1 MFRKNARLIPTTEKG
16 GLATP
21 LWSDSEFKSLLGVQM
36 NIIVTEK
43 VRQELTQKYE
53 IHPDKTWSVDEC
65 KKVLGA
71 CIRKN
76 NVKGII
82 CCHREFGLA
91 LATQQ
96 SQRNSELEKQNN
108 ELRAR
113 IYTLTKKLN
122 LKKEAKTDVEVSQ
135 PDNIYPDLQAFF
147 ETDVALQSVTDVP
160 VNSFNVCGARRRSQG
175 IEETDSVPLNSSV
188 VQIQTVAKALGPKD
202 IERLSQSLP
211 AARTHFS
218 EFRRTLISKMRLY
231 DMSLTEVTQLMSQIL
246 TESEFNSFESAVTSE
261 LRNASKGDLRE
272 GILKILKNILGPK
285 IDWSRITTCV
295 QRKEETVSEYT
306 ERFCQ
311 SAVIYSGIVDDP
323 ESVLDDKGPLVR
335 IWSDGLVAEYRK
347 ALPFLDLTWS
357 NRTLRSN
364 LDRLTTWERD
374 ADVKA
379 KVRVAAATFNT
390 TKQDNRWSK
399 RESKCKYCEKFGH
412 WEKECRKKLQDSKR
426 NAMHNSAPSQPAHNP
441 EVVPPVTTETLGQLV
456 QALLRAQQDQEKKL
470 IIGAVSSYLSPVI
483 QHNDQRIFVK
493 GSIKEKEIDFL
504 LDTGAE
510 ITVIPTKLAQ
520 GLNIPYKKT
529 KLCLMVLGQTVNV
542 KCPHAVSALMNQ
554 AKVTSVTSS
563 RWGNWLA
570 TLTAP
575 NIVIQRAPVTNP
587 SSCMMSAMTE
597 FVLEDEGEM
606 THDCVTLT
614 YAATSEIAET
624 PIENAELELF
634 VDGSAQVIEG
644 NRRAGYAVTS
654 TTEVVASGRL
664 PDHFSAQAAELVA
677 LTRACTLASGSVANI
692 YTDSRYA
699 FGVIH
704 DFGVIWQTRK
714 FLTSAG
720 SPIKHAGLVKDLMF
734 AMKLPKKLAVIKV
747 KAHLTTNTTEAKGN
761 ALADVAAKQACFYA
775 TVQVCSGSTAQKIIL
790 PPESI
795 VDLYKDVPLYE
806 AWTWLDKGATV
817 DSSGCWT
824 KGGKYVAPESLLPYL
839 AQQIHSLGHSGPAT
853 MNHRF
858 SNQWWNPKFRNAAT
872 ETVKRCVTC
881 QKNNDVPAAITPAAH
896 TPAPPGP
903 FRHLQVDYIS
913 LPPCKGKTDVLVV
926 IDKFSRWVE
935 AYPTGRATAAH
946 TAKCLVTD
954 FIPRWGLPD
963 CIDSDQGTHFTGQ
976 VVKEVSRMLKIKW
989 NLHCPY
995 RPQASGQ
1002 VERSNRTIKTRLS
1015 KMHQEGVPWVEALP
1029 AVLCSMRAS
1038 PNRSVGL
1045 SPHEII
1051 TGRPMQMPGVI
1062 DLRNADV
1069 HIASD
1074 ALIAYCENLTK
1085 AVQSAKERVES
1096 CWQTPPEGGH
1106 TIVPGQWVMIK
1117 TFKNKPLEPKW
1128 YGPHQVMLITAAA
1141 VLCQGRKT
1149 WTHVS
1154 HIKVVPPPAGIG

>member
-1 MFRKNARLIPTTEKG
+1 M
-16 GLATP
+16 
-21 LWSDSEFKSLLGVQM
+21 
-36 NIIVTEK
+36 
-43 VRQELTQKYE
+43 
-53 IHPDKTWSVDEC
+53 
-65 KKVLGA
+65 
-71 CIRKN
+71 
-76 NVKGII
+76 
-82 CCHREFGLA
+82 
-91 LATQQ
+91 
-96 SQRNSELEKQNN
+96 
-108 ELRAR
+108 
-113 IYTLTKKLN
+113 
-122 LKKEAKTDVEVSQ
+122 
-135 PDNIYPDLQAFF
+135 
-147 ETDVALQSVTDVP
+147 
-160 VNSFNVCGARRRSQG
+160 
-175 IEETDSVPLNSSV
+175 
-188 VQIQTVAKALGPKD
+188 
-202 IERLSQSLP
+202 
-211 AARTHFS
+211 
-218 EFRRTLISKMRLY
+218 
-231 DMSLTEVTQLMSQIL
+231 
-246 TESEFNSFESAVTSE
+246 
-261 LRNASKGDLRE
+261 
-272 GILKILKNILGPK
+272 
-285 IDWSRITTCV
+285 
-295 QRKEETVSEYT
+295 
-306 ERFCQ
+306 
-311 SAVIYSGIVDDP
+311 
-323 ESVLDDKGPLVR
+323 
-335 IWSDGLVAEYRK
+335 
-347 ALPFLDLTWS
+347 
-357 NRTLRSN
+357 
-364 LDRLTTWERD
+364 
-374 ADVKA
+374 
-379 KVRVAAATFNT
+379 
-390 TKQDNRWSK
+390 
-399 RESKCKYCEKFGH
+399 
-412 WEKECRKKLQDSKR
+412 
-426 NAMHNSAPSQPAHNP
+426 
-441 EVVPPVTTETLGQLV
+441 
-456 QALLRAQQDQEKKL
+456 
-470 IIGAVSSYLSPVI
+470 SSYLSPVI

-529 KLCLMVLGQTVNV
+529 KLCLTGVIGEDSVLYETPPIEDRAASVKAIPPPNTIKTLRSFLGTTGYCRPWIEDYASIAQPLYDLLKGHGKDSDTVCMEELHLKAFNDLKRALCQAPALGIAQSDRPFVLYVHEHLGFMTACLMQDHGGSLRPIHYYSGKLDIVAQGMGPCLRAVQAVHLALQASSGMVLGQTVNV

-664 PDHFSAQAAELVA
+664 SDHFSAQAAELVA

-704 DFGVIWQTRK
+704 DFGVIW
-714 FLTSAG
+714 
-720 SPIKHAGLVKDLMF
+720 H
-734 AMKLPKKLAVIKV
+734 
-747 KAHLTTNTTEAKGN
+747 
-761 ALADVAAKQACFYA
+761 
-775 TVQVCSGSTAQKIIL
+775 
-790 PPESI
+790 
-795 VDLYKDVPLYE
+795 
-806 AWTWLDKGATV
+806 
-817 DSSGCWT
+817 
-824 KGGKYVAPESLLPYL
+824 
-839 AQQIHSLGHSGPAT
+839 
-853 MNHRF
+853 
-858 SNQWWNPKFRNAAT
+858 
-872 ETVKRCVTC
+872 
-881 QKNNDVPAAITPAAH
+881 
-896 TPAPPGP
+896 
-903 FRHLQVDYIS
+903 
-913 LPPCKGKTDVLVV
+913 
-926 IDKFSRWVE
+926 RWVE

-1045 SPHEII
+1045 SPPEII

>member
-1 MFRKNARLIPTTEKG
+1 
-16 GLATP
+16 
-21 LWSDSEFKSLLGVQM
+21 
-36 NIIVTEK
+36 
-43 VRQELTQKYE
+43 
-53 IHPDKTWSVDEC
+53 
-65 KKVLGA
+65 
-71 CIRKN
+71 
-76 NVKGII
+76 
-82 CCHREFGLA
+82 
-91 LATQQ
+91 
-96 SQRNSELEKQNN
+96 
-108 ELRAR
+108 
-113 IYTLTKKLN
+113 
-122 LKKEAKTDVEVSQ
+122 
-135 PDNIYPDLQAFF
+135 
-147 ETDVALQSVTDVP
+147 
-160 VNSFNVCGARRRSQG
+160 
-175 IEETDSVPLNSSV
+175 
-188 VQIQTVAKALGPKD
+188 
-202 IERLSQSLP
+202 
-211 AARTHFS
+211 
-218 EFRRTLISKMRLY
+218 
-231 DMSLTEVTQLMSQIL
+231 
-246 TESEFNSFESAVTSE
+246 
-261 LRNASKGDLRE
+261 
-272 GILKILKNILGPK
+272 
-285 IDWSRITTCV
+285 
-295 QRKEETVSEYT
+295 
-306 ERFCQ
+306 
-311 SAVIYSGIVDDP
+311 
-323 ESVLDDKGPLVR
+323 
-335 IWSDGLVAEYRK
+335 
-347 ALPFLDLTWS
+347 
-357 NRTLRSN
+357 
-364 LDRLTTWERD
+364 
-374 ADVKA
+374 
-379 KVRVAAATFNT
+379 
-390 TKQDNRWSK
+390 
-399 RESKCKYCEKFGH
+399 
-412 WEKECRKKLQDSKR
+412 
-426 NAMHNSAPSQPAHNP
+426 
-441 EVVPPVTTETLGQLV
+441 
-456 QALLRAQQDQEKKL
+456 
-470 IIGAVSSYLSPVI
+470 
-483 QHNDQRIFVK
+483 
-493 GSIKEKEIDFL
+493 
-504 LDTGAE
+504 
-510 ITVIPTKLAQ
+510 
-520 GLNIPYKKT
+520 
-529 KLCLMVLGQTVNV
+529 MVLRQTVNIR
-542 KCPHAVSALMNQ
+542 CPHAVSALMNQ

-563 RWGNWLA
+563 RWGNCLA

-720 SPIKHAGLVKDLMF
+720 SPIKHAGLV
-734 AMKLPKKLAVIKV
+734 
-747 KAHLTTNTTEAKGN
+747 
-761 ALADVAAKQACFYA
+761 
-775 TVQVCSGSTAQKIIL
+775 
-790 PPESI
+790 
-795 VDLYKDVPLYE
+795 
-806 AWTWLDKGATV
+806 

-881 QKNNDVPAAITPAAH
+881 QKNNDVPAATTPAAH

-1106 TIVPGQWVMIK
+1106 TIIPGQWVMIK
-1117 TFKNKPLEPKW
+1117 AFRNKPLEPKW

-1154 HIKVVPPPAGIG
+1154 HCKVVPPPAGIG

>member
-1 MFRKNARLIPTTEKG
+1 MADPSTICN
-16 GLATP
+16 GLP
-21 LWSDSEFKSLLGVQM
+21 LDCKIF
-36 NIIVTEK
+36 
-43 VRQELTQKYE
+43 
-53 IHPDKTWSVDEC
+53 SVIDMSN
-65 KKVLGA
+65 G
-71 CIRKN
+71 
-76 NVKGII
+76 
-82 CCHREFGLA
+82 
-91 LATQQ
+91 
-96 SQRNSELEKQNN
+96 
-108 ELRAR
+108 
-113 IYTLTKKLN
+113 
-122 LKKEAKTDVEVSQ
+122 
-135 PDNIYPDLQAFF
+135 FF
-147 ETDVALQSVTDVP
+147 
-160 VNSFNVCGARRRSQG
+160 
-175 IEETDSVPLNSSV
+175 SVPLHSDSQPWLAFTVDYEQYQWTRLPQGFQNSPTIYHQAVRRDLCDPECPVKQSTM
-188 VQIQTVAKALGPKD
+188 IQYVDDILIASTDHEVHQTELASLLDYLHKKGHKCSFHKAQVAKKQVTFLGQTIGAGNRSITQD
-202 IERLSQSLP
+202 R
-211 AARTHFS
+211 AA
-218 EFRRTLISKMRLY
+218 
-231 DMSLTEVTQLMSQIL
+231 
-246 TESEFNSFESAVTSE
+246 
-261 LRNASKGDLRE
+261 
-272 GILKILKNILGPK
+272 
-285 IDWSRITTCV
+285 
-295 QRKEETVSEYT
+295 
-306 ERFCQ
+306 
-311 SAVIYSGIVDDP
+311 
-323 ESVLDDKGPLVR
+323 SV
-335 IWSDGLVAEYRK
+335 K
-347 ALPFLDLTWS
+347 AIPPPNTIK
-357 NRTLRSN
+357 TLRSFLGTTGYCRPWIEDYASIAQPLYDLLKGHGKDSDTVCMEELHLKAFN
-364 LDRLTTWERD
+364 DLKRALCQAPALGIAQSDRPFVLYVHEHLGFMTACLMQDHGGSLRPIHYYSGKLDI
-374 ADVKA
+374 
-379 KVRVAAATFNT
+379 VAQGMGPCLRA
-390 TKQDNRWSK
+390 
-399 RESKCKYCEKFGH
+399 
-412 WEKECRKKLQDSKR
+412 
-426 NAMHNSAPSQPAHNP
+426 
-441 EVVPPVTTETLGQLV
+441 V
-456 QALLRAQQDQEKKL
+456 QAVHLALQA
-470 IIGAVSSYLSPVI
+470 SS
-483 QHNDQRIFVK
+483 
-493 GSIKEKEIDFL
+493 G
-504 LDTGAE
+504 
-510 ITVIPTKLAQ
+510 
-520 GLNIPYKKT
+520 
-529 KLCLMVLGQTVNV
+529 MVLGQTVNV

-614 YAATSEIAET
+614 
-624 PIENAELELF
+624 
-634 VDGSAQVIEG
+634 
-644 NRRAGYAVTS
+644 
-654 TTEVVASGRL
+654 
-664 PDHFSAQAAELVA
+664 
-677 LTRACTLASGSVANI
+677 
-692 YTDSRYA
+692 
-699 FGVIH
+699 
-704 DFGVIWQTRK
+704 
-714 FLTSAG
+714 
-720 SPIKHAGLVKDLMF
+720 
-734 AMKLPKKLAVIKV
+734 
-747 KAHLTTNTTEAKGN
+747 
-761 ALADVAAKQACFYA
+761 YA

-881 QKNNDVPAAITPAAH
+881 QKNNDVPATITPAAH

>member
-1 MFRKNARLIPTTEKG
+1 
-16 GLATP
+16 
-21 LWSDSEFKSLLGVQM
+21 
-36 NIIVTEK
+36 
-43 VRQELTQKYE
+43 
-53 IHPDKTWSVDEC
+53 
-65 KKVLGA
+65 
-71 CIRKN
+71 
-76 NVKGII
+76 
-82 CCHREFGLA
+82 
-91 LATQQ
+91 
-96 SQRNSELEKQNN
+96 
-108 ELRAR
+108 
-113 IYTLTKKLN
+113 
-122 LKKEAKTDVEVSQ
+122 
-135 PDNIYPDLQAFF
+135 
-147 ETDVALQSVTDVP
+147 
-160 VNSFNVCGARRRSQG
+160 
-175 IEETDSVPLNSSV
+175 
-188 VQIQTVAKALGPKD
+188 
-202 IERLSQSLP
+202 
-211 AARTHFS
+211 
-218 EFRRTLISKMRLY
+218 
-231 DMSLTEVTQLMSQIL
+231 
-246 TESEFNSFESAVTSE
+246 
-261 LRNASKGDLRE
+261 
-272 GILKILKNILGPK
+272 
-285 IDWSRITTCV
+285 
-295 QRKEETVSEYT
+295 
-306 ERFCQ
+306 
-311 SAVIYSGIVDDP
+311 
-323 ESVLDDKGPLVR
+323 
-335 IWSDGLVAEYRK
+335 
-347 ALPFLDLTWS
+347 
-357 NRTLRSN
+357 
-364 LDRLTTWERD
+364 
-374 ADVKA
+374 
-379 KVRVAAATFNT
+379 
-390 TKQDNRWSK
+390 
-399 RESKCKYCEKFGH
+399 
-412 WEKECRKKLQDSKR
+412 
-426 NAMHNSAPSQPAHNP
+426 
-441 EVVPPVTTETLGQLV
+441 
-456 QALLRAQQDQEKKL
+456 
-470 IIGAVSSYLSPVI
+470 
-483 QHNDQRIFVK
+483 
-493 GSIKEKEIDFL
+493 
-504 LDTGAE
+504 
-510 ITVIPTKLAQ
+510 
-520 GLNIPYKKT
+520 
-529 KLCLMVLGQTVNV
+529 
-542 KCPHAVSALMNQ
+542 
-554 AKVTSVTSS
+554 
-563 RWGNWLA
+563 
-570 TLTAP
+570 
-575 NIVIQRAPVTNP
+575 
-587 SSCMMSAMTE
+587 
-597 FVLEDEGEM
+597 
-606 THDCVTLT
+606 
-614 YAATSEIAET
+614 
-624 PIENAELELF
+624 
-634 VDGSAQVIEG
+634 
-644 NRRAGYAVTS
+644 
-654 TTEVVASGRL
+654 
-664 PDHFSAQAAELVA
+664 
-677 LTRACTLASGSVANI
+677 
-692 YTDSRYA
+692 
-699 FGVIH
+699 
-704 DFGVIWQTRK
+704 
-714 FLTSAG
+714 
-720 SPIKHAGLVKDLMF
+720 MF

-1117 TFKNKPLEPKW
+1117 AFKNKPLEPKW

-1154 HIKVVPPPAGIG
+1154 HCKVVPPLQG